1 MAARNVRKTTFE
13 PERVIEPIYTG
24 GAVDLSQDGQV
35 LATTL
40 DEDAIL
46 TDLSSGKRLAR
57 VEGDGETIT
66 TQCLTPSASHLIL
79 CSRSLSMRIFQID
92 RSEPGVLDVQLV
104 RTLKPHTSP
113 VVTSAIDRTGT
124 LLATG
129 GADGIVKVWDIQG
142 GYTTHTLHGHGSIV
156 SALCFFTA
164 SDQKQKGQSGY
175 RLASGDESGKIRI
188 WNLETRKV
196 VSILDSHVSVVKS
209 VAYDEGSKMLLS
221 ASRDKTAIL
230 WEVGTWKAKVTI
242 PVLETI
248 EAAGFLNSAV
258 IYTGGESGNLRFWN
272 ASRSGELQVKKD
284 TPAHGILQT
293 IHHAQSSALLSVH
306 DDQTLQLCGVG
317 SFSDLSSKQLT
328 GDELIQDFPLLKRIS
343 GIHDEVIDFAFVGHS
358 KSHLAVATN
367 VEDIRILSLRE
378 STQSTDD
385 DASLAGKGYFGA
397 DAGLLQG
404 HEDIVICLDVDW
416 SGHWLVSGAKDNMAR
431 LWRLDPEQ
439 GSFSCYATFSGHAE
453 SLEAVAMPHGIP
465 QIESAAYKSP
475 LDHPPPFFI
484 SGSQDKT
491 IKRWDIASPST
502 DNSKAPRATYTRK
515 AHDKDINAIDVN
527 HNATLFASAS
537 QDRTVRVWSLEDGEG
552 VGVLRGHRRG
562 VWTVKFAPPDTPS
575 INVGGSQISGARG
588 LVLTGS
594 GDKTLKLWSLADY
607 SCLRTFE
614 GHTNNVLKVVWM
626 NSAPNPEDEEDDEQD
641 RRRKLSKR
649 GIQVASAAGDGLV
662 KVWDVDSGELAT
674 TLDNH
679 TDRVWALAS
688 NASDG
693 GLVSGGGDS
702 VITFWKDT
710 TSSTVAAA
718 AAASTAR
725 VEQDQQLQ
733 NFIRR
738 GSYQEAITLALQL
751 NHPGRLLA
759 LFTAVVGTY
768 PPEEGSLCG
777 VKAVDEVLSNLADDQ
792 LFSLLVRIRDWNAN
806 AKTAPVAQ
814 RLLWTVLRSYS
825 PKRLMNLRG
834 STRREGTIREIF
846 DALKAYTGRH
856 YQRLEELTDDSYL
869 VEFSLQEMNQG
880 GVVGGAISNG
890 IEA

>member
-1 MAARNVRKTTFE
+1 MAARNVTKTTFE

-24 GAVDLSQDGQV
+24 GSVDLSQDGQILV
-35 LATTL
+35 TSLG
-40 DEDAIL
+40 EDAIL
-46 TDLSSGKRLAR
+46 TDLSNGQRLSR
-57 VEGDGETIT
+57 IEGDGETIT
-66 TQCLTPSASHLIL
+66 TLCLTPSASHLIL
-79 CSRSLSMRIFQID
+79 CSRSLSLRIFQID
-92 RSEPGVLDVQLV
+92 RSEPEVLAVQLV
-104 RTLKPHTSP
+104 RTLKPHSSP
-113 VVTSAIDRTGT
+113 VVTSAVDQTGT

-129 GADGIVKVWDIQG
+129 GADGIVKVWDIRG

-164 SDQKQKGQSGY
+164 SGQAQKGQSSY
-175 RLASGDESGKIRI
+175 TLASGDESGKIRI
-188 WNLETRKV
+188 WNLETRKT
-196 VSILDSHVSVVKS
+196 VSVLDSHVSVVKS
-209 VAYDEGSKMLLS
+209 IAYDGSSKMLLS

-230 WEVGTWKAKVTI
+230 WEGATWKAKVTI

-248 EAAGFLNSAV
+248 EAAGFISSAV
-258 IYTGGESGNLRFWN
+258 IYTGGETGTMRFWN
-272 ASRSGELQVKKD
+272 TSRGGELEVKKD
-284 TPAHGILQT
+284 HPGHGILQI
-293 IHHAQSSALLSVH
+293 IHYALSSTLLSVH
-306 DDQTLQLCGVG
+306 EDQTLQLYGVE
-317 SFSDLSSKQLT
+317 SLSDPSPKQLN
-328 GDELIQDFPLLKRIS
+328 GDELIRDFPLMNRIS
-343 GIHDEVIDFAFVGHS
+343 GTHDEVIDFAFVG
-358 KSHLAVATN
+358 KNKNYLAVATN
-367 VEDIRILSLRE
+367 VEDIRILSLSE
-378 STQSTDD
+378 SSQDTSE
-385 DASLAGKGYFGA
+385 DASSTGTGYFGA

-431 LWRLDPEQ
+431 LWRLDPEH
-439 GSFSCYATFSGHAE
+439 GSFLCYATFSGHAE
-453 SLEAVAMPHGIP
+453 SLEAVAMPHGVP
-465 QIESAAYKSP
+465 QSQSAAYSSP

-491 IKRWDIASPST
+491 IKRWDTATLSK

-537 QDRTVRVWSLEDGEG
+537 QDRTVKIWSLEDGEG

-562 VWTVKFAPPDTPS
+562 VWTVKFAPHNTPS
-575 INVGGSQISGARG
+575 VNVGDSQGSGARG
-588 LVLTGS
+588 LVITGS
-594 GDKTLKLWSLADY
+594 GDKTLKLWSLTDY

-626 NSAPNPEDEEDDEQD
+626 NPASQSNDTENNEQD
-641 RRRKLSKR
+641 RQRKLSKR
-649 GIQVASAAGDGLV
+649 GVQVASAAGDGLV
-662 KVWDVDSGELAT
+662 KVWDVNSGELAT

-688 NASDG
+688 HVSTG

-733 NFIRR
+733 NFIRG

-751 NHPGRLLA
+751 NHPARLLA

-777 VKAVDEVLSNLADDQ
+777 VKAVDEVLSTLPDDQ
-792 LFSLLVRIRDWNAN
+792 LFSLLVRIREWNAN
-806 AKTAPVAQ
+806 ARTAPVAQ
-814 RLLWTVLRSYS
+814 KLLWTVLRSYS
-825 PKRLMNLRG
+825 PKRLMNLKG
-834 STRREGTIREIF
+834 STRRDGDIREIF
-846 DALKAYTGRH
+846 DALKAYTSRH
-856 YQRLEELTDDSYL
+856 YQRLEELIDDSYL
-869 VEFSLQEMNQG
+869 VDFSQQEMNQS
-880 GVVGGAISNG
+880 GVIGGAISNG